1 MMSGSWFKITA
12 VVGILVVLLEVS
24 WGAETY
30 CDFRTDG
37 AQCFG
42 SLGGAVLLQLMNN
55 ISEIP
60 KYECKHNT
68 SKIMRGTFNN
78 SQLIGLQNRHDFIL
92 SNGTLIITNL
102 SRNDSGTY
110 TVETFGS
117 DGKSLERKTLQLN
130 VEAPV
135 SSVQLVSQC
144 LSQGQINVSCLSEGG
159 DSRPQYSWTLD
170 GHSLRDSE
178 LFSGNNESN
187 IIVLR
192 QNISGRLVCSV
203 RNQVSFILREIQ
215 ISTCVFINC
224 SVNGTE
230 ISTWMFQEYDSLCV
244 EPTGNPSPDTP
255 NRKVILEWWPV
266 VAGAL
271 GALITI
277 IAVSSAIIR
286 VKKKKKNNRVE
297 EDNVELTND
306 NGRRRREEQS
316 VDVQAEYSQV
326 TKKPRHSDVTLSDD
340 VYAKVHKQ
348 TSTR

>member
-1 MMSGSWFKITA
+1 MVSGSWFKITA
-12 VVGILVVLLEVS
+12 VVGILMVVLEVS

-30 CDFRTDG
+30 CDFRKDG
-37 AQCFG
+37 AQCLG
-42 SLGGAVLLQLMNN
+42 SLGGTVLLQLMSN

-68 SKIMRGTFNN
+68 SKILRGKFNN
-78 SQLIGLQNRHDFIL
+78 SQLTGLQNRLNFIP

-102 SRNDSGTY
+102 SRIDSGAY
-110 TVETFGS
+110 TLETFDS
-117 DGKSLERKTLQLN
+117 NGKTEEKKTLQLN

-135 SSVQLVSQC
+135 SSAQLVSQC

-159 DSRPQYSWTLD
+159 DSPQYSWTLD

-178 LFSGNNESN
+178 LFSGNSETN

-203 RNQVSFILREIQ
+203 RNQVSFIFREIQ
-215 ISTCVFINC
+215 ISTCVFVNC

-255 NRKVILEWWPV
+255 ILNV
-266 VAGAL
+266 VAG
-271 GALITI
+271 
-277 IAVSSAIIR
+277 
-286 VKKKKKNNRVE
+286 KE
-297 EDNVELTND
+297 
-306 NGRRRREEQS
+306 
-316 VDVQAEYSQV
+316 
-326 TKKPRHSDVTLSDD
+326 
-340 VYAKVHKQ
+340 
-348 TSTR
+348 